1 VELPR
6 RDPLEMSDFEPSQY
20 ALKVLRD
27 ERRQHREW
35 CEEARR
41 TTTGVGMKPVD
52 QLTR

>member
-1 VELPR
+1 MELPHP
-6 RDPLEMSDFEPSQY
+6 DPLEISDFQPSQY

-27 ERRQHREW
+27 ERKQQKEW

-41 TTTGVGMKPVD
+41 TTTSVGMKPVD